1 MCRLTMVG
9 AENEIEK
16 RLYCGGQGKTR
27 INGEQN
33 CILVNAA
40 NNGTMKQEGEIGVGE
55 GNVEGCE
62 WVNQSAM
69 SRHGVNS

>member
-1 MCRLTMVG
+1 MCRLLVG
-9 AENEIEK
+9 WGARNEIER

-40 NNGTMKQEGEIGVGE
+40 NNRAMGQEGETGVGE
-55 GNVEGCE
+55 GM
-62 WVNQSAM
+62 WRAVN
-69 SRHGVNS
+69 G